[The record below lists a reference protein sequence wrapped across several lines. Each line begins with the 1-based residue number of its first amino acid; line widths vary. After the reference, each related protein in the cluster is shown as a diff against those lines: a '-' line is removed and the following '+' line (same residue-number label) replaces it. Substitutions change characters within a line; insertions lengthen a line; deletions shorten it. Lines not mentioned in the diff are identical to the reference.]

1 MKKVLITL
9 DYNPTAQKVA
19 EQGYALAKAM
29 KAEVILLHVL
39 VNPVYYSSS
48 AYAPIMGFGGY
59 ISTDMLP
66 MQSLK
71 ELKAAS
77 HDFLNKAKL
86 HLDDTT
92 IEIDVREGDV
102 ADEII
107 AAAKHHHAD
116 IIVVGSHSQKWLE
129 RVIMGSNTE
138 KVLHQTK
145 VPLFI
150 VPTKG

>member
-1 MKKVLITL
+1 MKKVLIAL

-29 KAEVILLHVL
+29 KAEVILLHVMADPL
-39 VNPVYYSSS
+39 YYSSTVYS
-48 AYAPIMGFGGY
+48 PIMGFGGY
-59 ISTDMLP
+59 MGTDMLP

-71 ELKAAS
+71 ELKQAS
-77 HDFLNKAKL
+77 QDFLDKTKY
-86 HLDDTT
+86 HLGDNA
-92 IEIDVREGDV
+92 IETDIKEGDV
-102 ADEII
+102 SENII

-116 IIVVGSHSQKWLE
+116 VIVIGSHSQKWLE

-138 KVLHQTK
+138 QVLHHTI

>member
-1 MKKVLITL
+1 MNKVLIAL

-19 EQGYALAKAM
+19 EAGYALGTALQ
-29 KAEVILLHVL
+29 AEVILLHIVGD
-39 VNPVYYSSS
+39 PVYYSST

-59 ISTDMLP
+59 ISTDMVP
-66 MQSLK
+66 MESIK
-71 ELKAAS
+71 ELKDAS
-77 HDFLNKAKL
+77 QVFLDKTKH
-86 HLDDTT
+86 HLNDSNIVT
-92 IEIDVREGDV
+92 EVREGDV

-116 IIVVGSHSQKWLE
+116 VIVLGSHSQQWLE
-129 RVIMGSNTE
+129 RVLVGSNTE
-138 KVLHQTK
+138 QVLHHTI